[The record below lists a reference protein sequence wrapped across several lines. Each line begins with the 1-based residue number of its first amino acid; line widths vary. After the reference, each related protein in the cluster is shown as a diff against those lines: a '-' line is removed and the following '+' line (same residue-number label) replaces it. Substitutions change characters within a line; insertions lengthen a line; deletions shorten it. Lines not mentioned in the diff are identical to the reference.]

1 MGLALAPNNLI
12 ANFMNFIR
20 FFHHLPTSMQSIE
33 RKWKATYRIGPHKKQ
48 VLSLLVGN
56 LLSNS
61 WGEKRYNSSRFH
73 IYIESKQ
80 IEYLYWLH
88 KIYSQAGYC
97 NPKRPEINHRIEK
110 GNKLRYVILFRLYSF
125 SSLNWLYDAFYVDK
139 VKRVPPQIG
148 EWLDAQAL
156 AFWLMDNGG
165 PIGSGVSL
173 ATNSFTLQDVQ
184 LLQKVLKQN
193 FNLSVNLHRDKN
205 QCKLYF
211 PKNQITTLSQLV
223 KPYMISSMYYKIH
236 E

>member
-20 FFHHLPTSMQSIE
+20 FFHHLPSSMQSME
-33 RKWKATYRIGPHKKQ
+33 RKLRATSRIGPHKKQ

-56 LLSNS
+56 LLGDS

-73 IYIESKQ
+73 IYTSSKQ

-97 NPKRPEINHRIEK
+97 NPKRPQITPRIEK
-110 GNKLRYVILFRLYSF
+110 GNKLRYVIRFRLYSF

-139 VKRVPPQIG
+139 VKRVSPLIG

-156 AFWLMDNGG
+156 AIWLMDAGG
-165 PIGSGVSL
+165 PIGSGVGLS
-173 ATNSFTLQDVQ
+173 TNSFTLKDVQ
-184 LLQKVLKQN
+184 LLQRILKQN
-193 FNLSVNLHRDKN
+193 FNLTVNLHRDKN
-205 QCKLYF
+205 QWKLYF
-211 PKNQITTLSQLV
+211 PKNQITKLSQLV
-223 KPYMISSMYYKIH
+223 KSYMISSMYYKIH